1 MTRKQI
7 VILSTGLFL
16 MLIGSFTIFINLRQ
30 TEKAYAAV
38 NGEYRSAGSGAW
50 NFAYHLAKIQ
60 WWCLGLALTVPDSTS
75 NIITI
80 QSGHTVTATANFK
93 ADQVVVSSGATLVI
107 NSGVTFTVRNGTATD
122 LDVSGTVTNQE
133 RSPKIQVLQ

>member
-16 MLIGSFTIFINLRQ
+16 MLVGSFTIFINLRQ

-50 NFAYHLAKIQ
+50 NL
-60 WWCLGLALTVPDSTS
+60 LTTCK
-75 NIITI
+75 NT
-80 QSGHTVTATANFK
+80 
-93 ADQVVVSSGATLVI
+93 VVVPGDLHLLFPIVHPTL
-107 NSGVTFTVRNGTATD
+107 
-122 LDVSGTVTNQE
+122 
-133 RSPKIQVLQ
+133 LQFRVDTL